1 MPKSDPGKSP
11 TASPHDEP
19 IERKGDG
26 MKTEMDSDTL
36 DTPHPLTDEQRA
48 NLKALSARSD
58 NGIDYNDICVGGQ
71 AAKECRSGPLL

>member
-1 MPKSDPGKSP
+1 MPKSKPWKSP

-19 IERKGDG
+19 IERNGDDI
-26 MKTEMDSDTL
+26 KTEMDSYTL

-58 NGIDYNDICVGGQ
+58 NGIDYSDICVGGQ
-71 AAKECRSGPLL
+71 AAKEYRSGPLL